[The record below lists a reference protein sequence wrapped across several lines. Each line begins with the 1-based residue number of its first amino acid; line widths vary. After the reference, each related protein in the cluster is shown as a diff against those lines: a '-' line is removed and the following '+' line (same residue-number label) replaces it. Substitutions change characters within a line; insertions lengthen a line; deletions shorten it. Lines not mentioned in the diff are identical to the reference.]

1 MFSKS
6 ELQKAIDELEKA
18 PSTFQNAEKLA
29 TFYLLYDHL
38 YTEKLPPDLI
48 ELITEVTIDRYEGS
62 DFYEAISGRNA
73 EKVWGVMNE
82 LMDLLKVTQPKLFE
96 ATIERLNSIKS

>member
-6 ELQKAIDELEKA
+6 ELLKAIDDLEKA

-38 YTEKLPPDLI
+38 YTAKMPPERI
-48 ELITEVTIDRYEGS
+48 ELVREVTIDNYEGS
-62 DFYEAISGRNA
+62 ELYRAISGQNA
-73 EKVWGVMNE
+73 EKAWGIIND
-82 LMDLLKVTQPKLFE
+82 LMELLKVTQPKMFE
-96 ATIERLNSIKS
+96 ATIERLNSL

>member
-6 ELQKAIDELEKA
+6 ELLKAIDELEEA

-38 YTEKLPPDLI
+38 YTEQQPVNRI
-48 ELITEVTIDRYEGS
+48 EPVREVTIDRYEGS
-62 DFYEAISGRNA
+62 DLYEAISGQNA
-73 EKVWGVMNE
+73 EDVWKIINE
-82 LMDLLKVTQPKLFE
+82 LMETLKVLQPKLYE
-96 ATIERLNSIKS
+96 ATLERLNDI